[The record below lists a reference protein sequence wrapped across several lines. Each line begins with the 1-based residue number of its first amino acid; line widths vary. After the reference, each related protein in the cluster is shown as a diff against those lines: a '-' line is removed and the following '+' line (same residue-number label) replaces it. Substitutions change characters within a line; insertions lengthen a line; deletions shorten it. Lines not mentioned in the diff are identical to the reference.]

1 MAVKHNSFHSWPY
14 PIGISSIARNF
25 PPYSGGRVW
34 AEPTKMADT
43 NAFIVMQKILKTC
56 ITFSDMGI
64 L

>member
-1 MAVKHNSFHSWPY
+1 MAAKHNNFHSWPY

-43 NAFIVMQKILKTC
+43 NAFIVMQKISKT
-56 ITFSDMGI
+56 
-64 L
+64 